1 LSPLDEIILATQH
14 DRVRFQAKEVIVG
27 IAALV
32 LGILAIL
39 MAVIPSFAVTQGIGA
54 VLAVL
59 SLVFGVLG
67 RSQASREGQP
77 TGLSTA
83 GMVLGIVAFVLNVII
98 FAACQFCV
106 YKVGE
111 GIEQGLKEAQKQI
124 KIEMKKQQQ
133 IKIKTQMPEKADE
146 DTAEP
151 IENR

>member
-1 LSPLDEIILATQH
+1 MTRYGFH
-14 DRVRFQAKEVIVG
+14 AKEVIVG
-27 IAALV
+27 VAALV

-54 VLAVL
+54 VLAVR

-77 TGLSTA
+77 MGMPTA

-124 KIEMKKQQQ
+124 KIEMQQQQQQQ
-133 IKIKTQMPEKADE
+133 IKVKTETPEKADE
-146 DTAEP
+146 DTEAP
-151 IENR
+151 NDN